1 MPRWAKCS
9 VRGLHLAGP
18 SESAGTGRKAS
29 SRSAVERKGSSD
41 SAPRGRGGV
50 GLRTNICSAHAC
62 CCLPFS
68 NSWPRPVSCFSVH
81 SLYRALAVMLRE
93 GHRYPNP
100 SPWCLI
106 WKESPVPTHYRP
118 RASSEPMSHA
128 WGTAPS
134 ESRHLGHCRDPG
146 HLRAEERQQCSLAG
160 PQLPSNVPGV
170 CWAPGTT
177 MHVGLEEAQSW
188 APGSRALGLKWTT
201 VS

>member
-1 MPRWAKCS
+1 MILPQGAGWCGTQDKHLLCS
-9 VRGLHLAGP
+9 RLLLFTFFKWLATSNVLLQCSQSVQGISGHAQRGSQISKPKSLVP
-18 SESAGTGRKAS
+18 FDSM
-29 SRSAVERKGSSD
+29 RKG
-41 SAPRGRGGV
+41 PY
-50 GLRTNICSAHAC
+50 L
-62 CCLPFS
+62 
-68 NSWPRPVSCFSVH
+68 
-81 SLYRALAVMLRE
+81 
-93 GHRYPNP
+93 
-100 SPWCLI
+100 

-128 WGTAPS
+128 WGTAPW

-146 HLRAEERQQCSLAG
+146 HLRAEEGQQCSLAG